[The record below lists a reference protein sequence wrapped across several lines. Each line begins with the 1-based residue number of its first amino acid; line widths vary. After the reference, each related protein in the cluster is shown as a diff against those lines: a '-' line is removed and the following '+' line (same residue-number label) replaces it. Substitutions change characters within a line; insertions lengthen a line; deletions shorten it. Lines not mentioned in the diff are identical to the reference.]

1 MLAQMT
7 CCGWNNSQFQKDNWK
22 QLLSSLSS
30 DAGPGRAHPRG
41 RVGKAGVQV
50 EAEVQRVGE
59 KSSPWQCSHTSCV
72 AHRFLFVQKDDGLA
86 HTGHSP
92 RAAGSLQR
100 LCEQLIRH
108 AGGAPGFNLQH
119 EGLHFTDTCLST
131 PREITWAR
139 VSTFMINSGI
149 IPSMGRNNPN
159 KPLCKMLQMV
169 VNA

>member
-1 MLAQMT
+1 M
-7 CCGWNNSQFQKDNWK
+7 
-22 QLLSSLSS
+22 
-30 DAGPGRAHPRG
+30 GR
-41 RVGKAGVQV
+41 AGVQV

-59 KSSPWQCSHTSCV
+59 KSSPWQCSHTLCV
-72 AHRFLFVQKDDGLA
+72 AHRFLFVQKDAGLA

-100 LCEQLIRH
+100 LCEQLIRR
-108 AGGAPGFNLQH
+108 AGRAPGFDLQH

-139 VSTFMINSGI
+139 VATFMINSGI
-149 IPSMGRNNPN
+149 IPSMGRNNTN
-159 KPLCKMLQMV
+159 KPLCKMLQTV